1 LFPLPHQLGPPLA
14 SLSLTLVKGEL
25 GVNLGGN
32 STGDDLEEL
41 LTETD
46 EESVHGV
53 LGLLFLVTTY
63 QLCWWQVASG
73 KRGICERKD
82 LPSLL
87 FTELDGLGDESLV
100 VGELGSGEAGCQF
113 IVI

>member
-1 LFPLPHQLGPPLA
+1 MSAWAPLA

-41 LTETD
+41 LAETD

-53 LGLLFLVTTY
+53 LGLLFLVTVY
-63 QLCWWQVASG
+63 QLLLVTGG
-73 KRGICERKD
+73 KRYK
-82 LPSLL
+82 
-87 FTELDGLGDESLV
+87 GDV
-100 VGELGSGEAGCQF
+100 
-113 IVI
+113 

>member
-1 LFPLPHQLGPPLA
+1 VSLGNCSLYLISFGPPLA

-53 LGLLFLVTTY
+53 LGLLFLVTVH
-63 QLCWWQVASG
+63 QLSCGQVASG
-73 KRGICERKD
+73 KRGMCGGQLT
-82 LPSLL
+82 LPSPYR
-87 FTELDGLGDESLV
+87 T
-100 VGELGSGEAGCQF
+100 
-113 IVI
+113 

>member
-1 LFPLPHQLGPPLA
+1 MFPLSHQHETPLA
-14 SLSLTLVKGEL
+14 WLWLTLVEGEL

-53 LGLLFLVTTY
+53 LGLLFLVTID
-63 QLCWWQVASG
+63 QLLLLTGG
-73 KRGICERKD
+73 KR
-82 LPSLL
+82 
-87 FTELDGLGDESLV
+87 
-100 VGELGSGEAGCQF
+100 
-113 IVI
+113 